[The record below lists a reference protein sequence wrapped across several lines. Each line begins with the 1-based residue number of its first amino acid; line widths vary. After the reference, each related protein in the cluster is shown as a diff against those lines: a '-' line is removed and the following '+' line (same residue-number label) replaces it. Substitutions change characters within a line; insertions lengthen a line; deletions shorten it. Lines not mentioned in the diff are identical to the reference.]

1 MKNSLRVATLTA
13 VLSLALTSSAAALTY
28 GGSATGAQV
37 TVPTTGTI
45 IRAASGTLSM
55 SGGGADAALLVGDI
69 PGDLTAGAVSLSA
82 GTLHSSIVGLDATRA
97 EASMANVSLT
107 VSGNQITADFLMAR
121 STASCGPA
129 VAGSSAL
136 GNLVINGQTIT
147 VEGDPNHSVAF
158 PHGSAFIYE
167 QVPVV
172 VAASGVVTVKAVD
185 VAAHD
190 GNTGR

>member
-45 IRAASGTLSM
+45 IRAASGTLSI

-69 PGDLTAGAVSLSA
+69 PGDLTAGAGSLSA
-82 GTLHSSIVGLDATRA
+82 GAPHSSIVGLDATRA

-121 STASCGPA
+121 WTPSGRPA
-129 VAGSSAL
+129 AAGRPAL
-136 GNLVINGQTIT
+136 RHLVIHGQTM
-147 VEGDPNHSVAF
+147 
-158 PHGSAFIYE
+158 
-167 QVPVV
+167 
-172 VAASGVVTVKAVD
+172 
-185 VAAHD
+185 
-190 GNTGR
+190 